1 MKILSLP
8 SVKQYLQRLM
18 ETFCTVILNLWVWGV
33 KFKHSNCGQN
43 FSSKM
48 RSQVTD
54 PGSQRMCRWEKFGQ
68 HNKVFGQPHLSLP
81 NHWFWKGFLSGRMGQ
96 FKRPVQYSHPGRW
109 CNHGLNGSNLGFWVR
124 WEQCFLLLGKGYFQ
138 VSSQLCSFSYKR
150 NVTLLG
156 NCKSIRKY
164 GRLKT
169 PIKLET
175 KSL

>member
-1 MKILSLP
+1 
-8 SVKQYLQRLM
+8 M

-33 KFKHSNCGQN
+33 KFKPSNCGQN

-68 HNKVFGQPHLSLP
+68 HNKVFGQPHISLP

-138 VSSQLCSFSYKR
+138 VSSQLCSFSNKR

-156 NCKSIRKY
+156 NCESIRKY

-169 PIKLET
+169 PIKLAT